1 MTIKYHEDRH
11 FGEYGGQYVPETI
24 MGAVEELEKAHKNY
38 FKQDEFQEE
47 FRRILR
53 EYAGRPTP
61 LTYVE
66 KFSEEIGTEVYLKRE
81 DLLHTGAH
89 KLNNTIGQILLADRM
104 DKERIIAE
112 TGAGQHGVA
121 TATVC
126 AYFDKECVV
135 YMGEEDIKRQALN
148 VYRMELLGAEVREVT
163 SGGGTLKDATNA
175 AIRDWVSNVDNTHY
189 LIGSV
194 VGPYP
199 YPAIVRDFQSI
210 IGQEVRRQ
218 FKEKSGSAC
227 PDGLIACI
235 GGGSNAMGL
244 FTDFIKDEAVDFFG
258 VEAAGE
264 GLDTDRH
271 SASLLNG
278 HPGVLHGSKSY
289 LMSDEDGQV
298 IIPHSISAGLDYPGV
313 GPQLADLK
321 DSSRLQ
327 VAGAP
332 DDLALEGF
340 KRLSELEGIIPAL
353 EPAHVVG
360 YLLENPEF
368 LDGKNEVVMNLSG
381 RGDKDMHSVAH
392 HEGREIDSV

>member
-1 MTIKYHEDRH
+1 MAALEELQQAHEKY
-11 FGEYGGQYVPETI
+11 FGE
-24 MGAVEELEKAHKNY
+24 EK
-38 FKQDEFQEE
+38 FQRE
-47 FRRILR
+47 FRQILA

-61 LTYVE
+61 LTYAG
-66 KFSEEIGTEVYLKRE
+66 KFSEEIGTEIYLKRE

-89 KLNNTIGQILLADRM
+89 KLNNTIGQILLAERM
-104 DKERIIAE
+104 DKKRIIAE

-135 YMGEEDIKRQALN
+135 YMGKEDIKRQALN

-163 SGGGTLKDATNA
+163 SSGGTLKDATNA

-199 YPAIVRDFQSI
+199 YPAIVRDFQAV
-210 IGQEVRRQ
+210 IGRETKKQ
-218 FKEKSGSAC
+218 FTEMTGSNL
-227 PDGLIACI
+227 PDGLIACV

-244 FTDFIKDEAVDFFG
+244 YADFIPDKSVDFFG

-264 GLDTDRH
+264 GLASGRH
-271 SASLLNG
+271 SAPLLEG
-278 HPGVLHGSKSY
+278 YPGVLHGSKSY

-321 DSSRLQ
+321 DSGRLE
-327 VAGAP
+327 VVGAT
-332 DDLALEGF
+332 DDLALKGF

-360 YLLENPEF
+360 YLLENPGLVEKC
-368 LDGKNEVVMNLSG
+368 GQVVLNLSG
-381 RGDKDMHSVAH
+381 RGDKDMHSVAR
-392 HEGREIDSV
+392 HENKEIQSF